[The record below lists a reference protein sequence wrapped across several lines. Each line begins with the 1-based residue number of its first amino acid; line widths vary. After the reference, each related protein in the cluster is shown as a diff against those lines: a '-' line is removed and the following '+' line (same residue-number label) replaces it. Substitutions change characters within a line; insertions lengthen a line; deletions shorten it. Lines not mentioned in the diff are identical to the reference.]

1 MIGKFDDDLRGGTVY
16 DLARWEDRPW
26 TERLRG
32 VIGNLIGPHL

>member
-16 DLARWEDRPW
+16 DLARWEERPW

-32 VIGNLIGPHL
+32 VIGNLIGAHL